1 MTTTTARKGGTPD
14 AETWGRLVEM
24 LMADPGDR
32 HHRRAQLASAVEL
45 IGAAMAM
52 AGREPDWIEKR
63 VAEFADRFAKAAE
76 GESIQVAA
84 DWVHKMAGG
93 RELRDDSG
101 PGLCEDGRSVMWY
114 VQFGDD
120 EWMGVCAD
128 STPMP
133 GGFASSTLSWAAI
146 CARNWSCRPPARR
159 GGHSEQPT
167 RAI

>member
-1 MTTTTARKGGTPD
+1 
-14 AETWGRLVEM
+14 
-24 LMADPGDR
+24 
-32 HHRRAQLASAVEL
+32 L

-128 STPMP
+128 SPRQINP
-133 GGFASSTLSWAAI
+133 DDFDPDAWRIRFVYALLGSYLREKLELPAASA
-146 CARNWSCRPPARR
+146 PR
-159 GGHSEQPT
+159 GAQ
-167 RAI
+167 